1 MSDKEK
7 KLKWYTKIA
16 YGFGEVGSQFS
27 WGMISSYLTLFYT
40 DVVGLAPSLIS
51 CIMIIA
57 RVWDAVNDPIFG
69 AIAENTN
76 TKWGRFRPYILFG
89 CPVLALFNCLAFLNL
104 DIPRIWK
111 TFWCIFTYIGCGMA
125 YTAVNISV
133 GCLTNSMTSCNNERV
148 SLNAVRGAM
157 GSAGGMVLGGTAMPL
172 ILHYSKNSVSYGN
185 SFFITAL
192 IFSMISI
199 PCMLIC
205 GIFTRETVFV
215 KRQQRRGNTTLAL
228 VRSFKYTFK
237 DKNAR
242 FLILAEFCFLTGIF
256 GRLGIMSYYFI
267 YVLKKSELI
276 AGFSV
281 ALSLGMLLANA
292 LAAFL
297 MVRMDKKW
305 VGVLTSI
312 CQAMCCILFFII
324 GEKDIVN
331 MVIPIGFI
339 YGLTNF
345 SGNVAYGMSAEII
358 DDNWLSTGIRS
369 DGVIYSCISFSTKLG
384 SAVGGAIGILAL
396 GAVGFTANAELS
408 KAVLTEMNKVI
419 NFGPA
424 FFFIVSAVM
433 FAKNGM
439 TNAKGKQN
447 EEKIAEMVR

>member
-57 RVWDAVNDPIFG
+57 RVWDAVNDPMFG

-192 IFSMISI
+192 IF
-199 PCMLIC
+199 L
-205 GIFTRETVFV
+205 
-215 KRQQRRGNTTLAL
+215 
-228 VRSFKYTFK
+228 
-237 DKNAR
+237 
-242 FLILAEFCFLTGIF
+242 
-256 GRLGIMSYYFI
+256 
-267 YVLKKSELI
+267 
-276 AGFSV
+276 
-281 ALSLGMLLANA
+281 
-292 LAAFL
+292 
-297 MVRMDKKW
+297 
-305 VGVLTSI
+305 
-312 CQAMCCILFFII
+312 
-324 GEKDIVN
+324 
-331 MVIPIGFI
+331 
-339 YGLTNF
+339 
-345 SGNVAYGMSAEII
+345 
-358 DDNWLSTGIRS
+358 
-369 DGVIYSCISFSTKLG
+369 
-384 SAVGGAIGILAL
+384 
-396 GAVGFTANAELS
+396 
-408 KAVLTEMNKVI
+408 
-419 NFGPA
+419 
-424 FFFIVSAVM
+424 
-433 FAKNGM
+433 
-439 TNAKGKQN
+439 
-447 EEKIAEMVR
+447 